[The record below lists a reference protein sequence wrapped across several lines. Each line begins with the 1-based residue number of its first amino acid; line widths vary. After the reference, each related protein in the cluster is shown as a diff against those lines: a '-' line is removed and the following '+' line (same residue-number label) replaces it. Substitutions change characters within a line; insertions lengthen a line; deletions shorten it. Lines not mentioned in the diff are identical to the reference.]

1 MTTWFKIVPDYV
13 IMLIVMSK
21 KNRRAFRTAALAIV
35 CASIIGLIA
44 SMFVKM
50 HPVGGIVLCLTAMA
64 GILACPSSGASDE
77 NGHRDEDGKTKA

>member
-1 MTTWFKIVPDYV
+1 MPDYG

-50 HPVGGIVLCLTAMA
+50 HPVGCIVLCLTAIA
-64 GILACPSSGASDE
+64 GILICPSGSVSDE
-77 NGHRDEDGKTKA
+77 NSYRDEDEKTKA

>member
-1 MTTWFKIVPDYV
+1 
-13 IMLIVMSK
+13 MSK

-64 GILACPSSGASDE
+64 GILICPADAHDSSSYSKHKHEDIE
-77 NGHRDEDGKTKA
+77 SEDGETEP